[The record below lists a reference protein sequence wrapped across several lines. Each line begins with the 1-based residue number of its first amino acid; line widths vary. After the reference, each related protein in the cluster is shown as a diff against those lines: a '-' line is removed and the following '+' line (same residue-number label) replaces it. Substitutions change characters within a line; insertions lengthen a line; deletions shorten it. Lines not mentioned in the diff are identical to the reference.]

1 MRTLY
6 LECSTGVSG
15 DMMISSLSGLITE
28 PEAFIEQLNDLGIPG
43 VHIEFEKS
51 EKCGIKGNRI
61 NVQIY
66 GEEEHEGA
74 HHHHHHATLKSI
86 EEIID
91 ALDVSEEVK
100 KDAKNIYSIIAK
112 AESNAHGVPV
122 AKVHF
127 HEVGMLDAVVDIVGT
142 CILMEMLSP
151 EQVITSPVHT
161 GKGHVECM
169 HGILPIPAPATEFI
183 LRGIPSYAGDVEGE
197 FCTPT
202 GAALVRYFTDRFEY
216 MPLMIFES
224 VGYGMGK
231 KDFAIANFMRAFIGN
246 TEEELPKICE
256 ISCNV
261 DDMYAEDLSSAME
274 LLLENGA
281 LDAFITPIIMKK
293 GRPGSMITC
302 ICRPEK
308 KDEFSRLLLKY
319 TSTIGVRVCFEER
332 YEMASR
338 IEDADTVFGPVKM
351 KTSEGFGIKKT
362 KPEFEDL
369 YRISKKEKMPIDD
382 IRRTIGKE

>member
-15 DMMISSLSGLITE
+15 DMMISSLSGLISE
-28 PEAFIEQLNDLGIPG
+28 PETFIEKLNNLCIPG

-51 EKCGIKGNRI
+51 QKCGINGNHI
-61 NVQIY
+61 CVQIY
-66 GEEEHEGA
+66 GEEEHEGN
-74 HHHHHHATLKSI
+74 HHHHATLKSI
-86 EEIID
+86 GDIID
-91 ALDVSEEVK
+91 SLDVSEKVK
-100 KDAKNIYSIIAK
+100 TDAKNIYSIIAE

-122 AKVHF
+122 TNVHF

-161 GKGHVECM
+161 GRGHIECM

-202 GAALVRYFTDRFEY
+202 GAAIVRYFTDRFEY
-216 MPLMIFES
+216 MPLMVFES

-231 KDFAIANFMRAFIGN
+231 KDFPIANFMRAFIGN
-246 TEEELPKICE
+246 TKEELPKICE

-261 DDMYAEDLSSAME
+261 DDMYAEDLSSTME
-274 LLLENGA
+274 LLLEKGA

-302 ICRPEK
+302 ICRPDR

-332 YEMASR
+332 YEMISR
-338 IEDADTVFGPVKM
+338 IEETNTIFGPVKM
-351 KTSEGFGIKKT
+351 KTSEGFGLKKI
-362 KPEFEDL
+362 KPEFEEL
-369 YRISKKEKMPIDD
+369 HRISKKEGMPIED
-382 IRRTIGKE
+382 IRKTISKK